1 MQPATNIQTVRPP
14 YITDESL
21 AQFIK
26 QALAEDVGDGDHSSL
41 AAIPDDAQNK
51 AKLLVKGTGILAG
64 VELAQEIIRQVD
76 ATLTLEVLLNDGT
89 PVKSGDIA
97 FYVTGKAQ
105 SILTAERLVLNCM
118 QRMSG
123 IATFTHHLNQLIAG
137 TKARLLDTR
146 KTTPNFRMMEKW
158 AVLIGG
164 GVNHRYGLFD
174 MIILKDNHVDYAG
187 GIKQAIT
194 ATQEYLQR
202 TNRQLPIEVETRNLQ
217 EVQQV
222 LDMGGVDRI
231 MLDNMTPDQ
240 LREAVQL
247 INGRIPTEA
256 SGGITDETI
265 AAIAATGVDYIS
277 VGALTHSIRSLDLSL
292 KATQ

>member
-1 MQPATNIQTVRPP
+1 MRPS
-14 YITDESL
+14 YITDEAL
-21 AQFIK
+21 EQFIK

-41 AAIPDDAQNK
+41 ASIPDSAQNE
-51 AKLLVKGTGILAG
+51 AQLLIKGTGILAG
-64 VELAQEIIRQVD
+64 VELAQEIIRCVD
-76 ATLTLEVLLNDGT
+76 PALRVNVYLTDGAT
-89 PVKSGDIA
+89 VKPGDVA
-97 FYVTGKAQ
+97 FIVSGKAQ

-123 IATFTHHLNQLIAG
+123 IATYTHQLNQLIAG
-137 TKARLLDTR
+137 TNARLLDTR

-187 GIKQAIT
+187 GIKQAIA
-194 ATQEYLQR
+194 ATKDYLQR
-202 TNRQLPIEVETRNLQ
+202 TNRQLKIVVETRNLQ

-222 LDMGGVDRI
+222 LETSGIDRI

-247 INGRIPTEA
+247 IGGRVTTEA
-256 SGGITDETI
+256 SGGITNETI
-265 AAIAATGVDYIS
+265 AAIAATSVDYIS
-277 VGALTHSIRSLDLSL
+277 VGALTHSVRSMDISL
-292 KATQ
+292 KARK